1 MLVSWFSA
9 GVSSFIATYLMRD
22 KVDKVIYTHVANQH
36 PDSLRFVKD
45 CEKALGKEII
55 ILQSDKFKSID
66 DVFMA
71 TGMLNTPYGAPCT
84 RILKKQ
90 VRKQWESENKG
101 RHTYIWGFD
110 CNEQKRADNLIES
123 MPNYDHI
130 FPLIEKNLTK
140 QNAHKML
147 EQLGIKRPVMYDLGY
162 PNNNCIGCVKGGMGY
177 WNKIRVDFPDVFE
190 QRAKEER
197 LIGGSCINGVYL
209 DELEPNRGHILK
221 EIMPDCGIACELLI

>member
-1 MLVSWFSA
+1 MLVSWFST
-9 GVSSFIATYLMRD
+9 GVSSFIATYLLRNE
-22 KVDKVIYTHVANQH
+22 VDEIIYTHVANQH
-36 PDSLRFVKD
+36 PDSLRFIAD
-45 CEKALGKEII
+45 CEKVLQRKIT
-55 ILQSDKFKSID
+55 ILQSDKFRSID

-71 TGMLNTPYGAPCT
+71 TGMMNTPYGAPCT
-84 RILKKQ
+84 RIMKKQ
-90 VRKQWESENKG
+90 VRKQWESEHTG

-110 CNEQKRADNLIES
+110 ANETKRAENLIES
-123 MPNYDHI
+123 MPQHDHR
-130 FPLIEKNLTK
+130 FPLIEKGLTK

-177 WNKIRVDFPDVFE
+177 WNKIRVDFPDVFKRRAE
-190 QRAKEER
+190 QER
-197 LIGGSCINGVYL
+197 IVGGSCINGIYL